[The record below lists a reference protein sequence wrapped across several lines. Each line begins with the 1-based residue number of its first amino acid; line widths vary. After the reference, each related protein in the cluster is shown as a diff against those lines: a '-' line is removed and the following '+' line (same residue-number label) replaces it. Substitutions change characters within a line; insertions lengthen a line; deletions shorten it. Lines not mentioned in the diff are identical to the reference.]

1 LKNGIE
7 LARSAAGILDDNK
20 ADDIKII
27 NVRQQVGITDYFVIG
42 TGKSRPHIKFL
53 CQEIKNKLQQNSDR
67 TPQVSEGEPEQ
78 GWLLL
83 DYEEVIVHIFIQEK
97 RDYYNLEGLWADA
110 PVVKKQA

>member
-1 LKNGIE
+1 LENGIK
-7 LARSAAGILDDNK
+7 LARAAAGILDDNK

-27 NVRQQVGITDYFVIG
+27 NVRQQVGITDYFIIA

-53 CQEIKNKLQQNSDR
+53 SQEIKNKLQQNSKR
-67 TPQVSEGEPEQ
+67 TPHISEGEPEQ

-83 DYEEVIVHIFIQEK
+83 DYEEVIVHIFTQEK

-110 PVVKKQA
+110 PVVQKQA